1 MSFFENVKTAQDLA
15 DEEQQIFNQQEHDW
29 VKSEL
34 KNVDLQISLH
44 LTDDRR
50 ATSTLESWKR
60 YARDLRDYTS
70 ESDGGVVTVNAS
82 NRPAVAS

>member
-50 ATSTLESWKR
+50 ATSTLSRGSGTLGICATIRQKVMM
-60 YARDLRDYTS
+60 AL
-70 ESDGGVVTVNAS
+70 
-82 NRPAVAS
+82 